1 MNLPIH
7 LTENDLQKLRKL
19 LREARS
25 DAGRDLENLRRLEGE
40 LDRATVV
47 EEGALPPD
55 LITMNS
61 RVEMVNLDTSEPCTY
76 TLVFPEYAD
85 IDDGRISVFAPLG
98 MAMIGYR
105 SGDSFS
111 WPAPGG
117 TLRFRVG
124 RILGRNVN

>member
-117 TLRFRVG
+117 MIRFRVG